1 MQGSGGCISSE
12 ATLDEAGMKEM
23 VMVLR
28 KGPALHLKN
37 HAYEY
42 RRTLDAE
49 LARIKGL
56 KELQER
62 VVALGGSAMV
72 AGLIGVA
79 NLRLSRTGT

>member
-1 MQGSGGCISSE
+1 
-12 ATLDEAGMKEM
+12 MKEM

-56 KELQER
+56 KELQVR
-62 VVALGGSAMV
+62 AVALGGSAMV

-79 NLRLSRTGT
+79 NLLARVLYAQHFDDSGGE

>member
-1 MQGSGGCISSE
+1 
-12 ATLDEAGMKEM
+12 MKEM

-42 RRTLDAE
+42 RRTMDAA

-56 KELQER
+56 KELQVR
-62 VVALGGSAMV
+62 AVALGGSAMV

-79 NLRLSRTGT
+79 NLLARVLYAQHFDDSGGE